1 MRRPM
6 WKWGLLTVVAAL
18 AAGGTGWV
26 WLRYDFEKVNWAW
39 GVIAGFVAVYVVLDQ
54 VFTNRPAASTALVTH
69 RRAVADQ
76 LADLVRRDPSDDTVL
91 RAVDEPYPLP
101 VRWSTAPA
109 RLLPSWRAIGRSSDA
124 VPLDLSGRDGALW
137 TRYRSIPSGRL
148 LLLGSAGS
156 GKSITALRMARE
168 LPAHREPDTP
178 VPVPIPVASWD
189 PDREG
194 FTDWLVDR
202 IARRYPQLAAEHP
215 HPEAVL
221 RDLVEAGLLVPVL
234 DGLDE
239 MPEQRLVS
247 CLEQLN
253 ALATQRFVLTC
264 RSSVYERY
272 LTQGQKLRGTA
283 VVVLEPLSPAEVAD
297 YLVDAAPYHQA
308 NNWCTVAATIG
319 DDTELTGVL
328 STPLMVAMARSAFD
342 QPGTDPRD
350 LVPLAREQGRRS
362 VEDDLLTRAV
372 DAALRSGRGG
382 QGLRRWEPDTS
393 RRYLAFLA
401 AHLESLDQREFRW
414 WQLPAAL
421 PGPFWAIFDGLR
433 SGLAVW
439 VALSY
444 AHDALTE
451 TAALVS
457 DIGTRHLLNAI
468 ARNVDGLAVAAFLLA
483 VCAALLRGRT
493 ARDTPRRVLF
503 VGGRRALRYGL
514 IAGLVGGAF
523 WAFATLTLLSTV
535 TPSPELVGL
544 LDGVPGLP
552 AWSDPVRGA
561 VVVGVLFW
569 TYSAVTAGLRVDVA
583 APAAELGATSAA
595 ETIDADRAASVA
607 SALTTVATA
616 VLRLLVAV
624 AVLRL
629 GGLLPAAPPMTSLAY
644 AGMGLGLAWWLH
656 RRGGAA
662 WIRFT
667 VGKAVLAAK
676 GRIPFQLLAF
686 LAYAESVG
694 LLRHGAGA
702 YRFRHGRLQSRLAAG
717 SLTGRRGS
725 RLREEFGIE
734 LARAGYWTEALGAFA
749 AVARAR
755 AESIGSVDRLTVA
768 ALRKALLA
776 GAAAGQWTRLADLL
790 ALMPAPTTP
799 STTTPVSAQR
809 ERIARLLTA
818 NAPLPELRAAAEQ
831 LRHLED
837 DDTRTDR
844 GTDEFLA
851 ALHFAEGDTDAART
865 LLGRLLASGSA
876 GDGAGRSVPLAAGL
890 LARLLL
896 DDGDPEAAVVVCH
909 HELLL
914 TDQAPDR
921 ADLVLLQTW
930 NWSVQ
935 VLRRVTDEPGE
946 VLRRVRAALVEQRE
960 RRFALTRRELA
971 EIGLQACHASVG
983 HATLGPLAVAASRR
997 LVGVLADPE
1006 IVVRTARRSAPMWH
1020 AG

>member
-39 GVIAGFVAVYVVLDQ
+39 GVIAGIIAVYVVLDQ
-54 VFTNRPAASTALVTH
+54 VFTNRPAASMALVTH
-69 RRAVADQ
+69 RRAAADQ
-76 LADLVRRDPSDDTVL
+76 LADLIRRDPTDDTLL
-91 RAVDEPYPLP
+91 RAIDEPYPLP
-101 VRWSTAPA
+101 VRWSTGPA

-124 VPLDLSGRDGALW
+124 APLDLSGRDGALW
-137 TRYRSIPSGRL
+137 SRYRSIPSGRL
-148 LLLGSAGS
+148 LLLGRAGS

-168 LPAHREPDTP
+168 LPAHRDPDTP
-178 VPVPIPVASWD
+178 VPVPLPVASWD

-202 IARRYPQLAAEHP
+202 IARRYPQLAAERP
-215 HPEAVL
+215 DREAVL
-221 RDLVEAGLLVPVL
+221 RDLVEADLVVPVL

-239 MPEQRLVS
+239 MPEQRLIA

-272 LTQGQKLRGTA
+272 LTQGEKLRGAA

-308 NNWCTVAATIG
+308 ENWSTVAATIG
-319 DDTELTGVL
+319 DDTELTDVL
-328 STPLMVAMARSAFD
+328 STPLMVAMARTAFD

-350 LVPLAREQGRRS
+350 LVPLAREQGSRS

-382 QGLRRWEPDTS
+382 QGLHRWEPDTS

-433 SGLAVW
+433 TGLAAW
-439 VALSY
+439 VALTY
-444 AHDALTE
+444 AHDALTA
-451 TAALVS
+451 TAAVTS
-457 DIGTRHLLNAI
+457 EPGIRDLLNAI
-468 ARNVDGLAVAAFLLA
+468 ARNPDGLGVAAFLLA
-483 VCAALLRGRT
+483 GCAAMLRGGT

-503 VGGRRALRYGL
+503 AGGRWALRDGM
-514 IAGLVGGAF
+514 IGGLVGGTF
-523 WAFATLTLLSTV
+523 WAFVTLTLLSTV
-535 TPSPELVGL
+535 TPSPELVEW
-544 LDGVPGLP
+544 LDRVPGLP
-552 AWSDPVRGA
+552 PWSVPVRAA
-561 VVVGVLFW
+561 VLVGVLWWVYF
-569 TYSAVTAGLRVDVA
+569 AVTAGLRVDVA

-607 SALTTVATA
+607 AALTTVAAA
-616 VLRLLVAV
+616 VLGVFVAV
-624 AVLRL
+624 ALLRL
-629 GGLLPAAPPMTSLAY
+629 TGVLPAAPSVTSLAY
-644 AGMGLGLAWWLH
+644 AGMGLGLGWWLH
-656 RRGGAA
+656 RRAGAA
-662 WIRFT
+662 WVRFA
-667 VGKAVLAAK
+667 VARAVLAVR
-676 GRIPFQLLAF
+676 GRIPFPLLAF
-686 LAYAESVG
+686 LAYVESVG

-749 AVARAR
+749 AVARTR
-755 AESIGSVDRLTVA
+755 AASIGSVDRLTVA

-790 ALMPAPTTP
+790 ALMPAPSP
-799 STTTPVSAQR
+799 PGTTTPVSEQR
-809 ERIARLLTA
+809 ERIARLLVADTS
-818 NAPLPELRAAAEQ
+818 LPELRAAAEE
-831 LRHLED
+831 LRRRED
-837 DDTRTDR
+837 DDTRTDT

-851 ALHFAEGDTDAART
+851 ALHYAEGGPDAARALLDR
-865 LLGRLLASGSA
+865 LLGSGSA
-876 GDGAGRSVPLAAGL
+876 GDGFGRSVPLAAGL

-896 DDGDPEAAVVVCH
+896 DDGDAEAALAVCH

-921 ADLVLLQTW
+921 ADLLLLQTW
-930 NWSVQ
+930 SWSVE
-935 VLRRVTDEPGE
+935 VLRRVTDEHGDL
-946 VLRRVRAALVEQRE
+946 LRRIRAALAEQRG
-960 RRFALTRRELA
+960 RRFALTRREFA
-971 EIGLQACHASVG
+971 EMGLQMCHATVG
-983 HATLGPLAVAASRR
+983 HATLGPLAVAVSRR

-1006 IVVRTARRSAPMWH
+1006 IVVLTARRGAPIWH